1 MIIIGITG
9 TLGSGKGTVVEYL
22 VSKYGFQHYSV
33 RNFLT
38 QVIERRRMT
47 ANRDSMTEVANNSRM
62 EHGPGFIAEEL
73 YKIAVSSGDNSVIES
88 IRTTSEIETL
98 KAKGVFY
105 LFAVD
110 AFQKTRYER
119 ITGRASATDAISFEK
134 FQEDENRE
142 MLSDDPNKQNLSGC
156 IKKADFVFN
165 NDGTLEELRKQIDVV
180 MQKIKK

>member
-38 QVIERRRMT
+38 EEIERRGMSV
-47 ANRDSMTEVANNSRM
+47 NRDTMTEVANDLR
-62 EHGPGFIAEEL
+62 EKHGPGFIAEEL
-73 YKIAVSSGDNSVIES
+73 YKLALSSGKNSVIES
-88 IRTTSEIETL
+88 IRTVGEIETL
-98 KAKGVFY
+98 KTKGVFY

-110 AFQKTRYER
+110 APQKTRYER
-119 ITGRASATDAISFEK
+119 ITSRASVTDAISFEK

-165 NDGTLEELRKQIDVV
+165 NNGTIEELQKQIDVV
-180 MQKIKK
+180 MNKIKK